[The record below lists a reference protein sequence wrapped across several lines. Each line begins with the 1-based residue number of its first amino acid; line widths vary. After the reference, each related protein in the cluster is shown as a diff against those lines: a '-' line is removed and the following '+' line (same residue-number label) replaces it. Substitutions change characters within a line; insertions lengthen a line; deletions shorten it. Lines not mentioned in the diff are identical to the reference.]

1 MERLF
6 AVTVRDWLERS
17 KSGGMSLG
25 LERTMAALEK
35 LERPDKS
42 LQCIHVA
49 GSNGKGSTC
58 AHLAASLI
66 RSGHQVGLFTSPHV
80 SRIEE
85 RIRVNGIPI
94 SAESF
99 DSALKIVHFASDD
112 LTFFEIT
119 YLAALVACRDAGC
132 EYMILETGLGGRL
145 DATRTA
151 EVIGCLV
158 TSISLEHSD
167 ILGDTLEEVAK
178 EKAAIARSGIPII
191 IKKPAGNIQKA
202 MLEIAPH
209 ARFIEVSENIHDE
222 AKTLAR
228 ELLTELDLPWK
239 DGSINWPARMQRID
253 GTPTILLDAAHNPS
267 GIAKVM
273 PQIIAE
279 LPEKWVLVF
288 GSSPQNDLENFLKP
302 ISSLIEEYRPKRVI
316 LTEPQGGR
324 YPPLSE
330 LPLRGEWIRNP
341 GEAIESAKA
350 EDCDVV
356 LVIGSLYLCGNI
368 LSHLQLDS
376 DDDLNILSST
386 GGP

>member
-17 KSGGMSLG
+17 KSVGMSLG
-25 LERTMAALEK
+25 LERTMTALEK

-58 AHLAASLI
+58 AQLAASLI

-94 SAESF
+94 SPESF
-99 DSALKIVHFASDD
+99 DSALKIVHFASED

-178 EKAAIARSGIPII
+178 EKAAIARAGIPII
-191 IKKPAGNIQKA
+191 IKKPVESIQKA
-202 MLEIAPH
+202 MLENAPH
-209 ARFIEVSENIHDE
+209 ARFIEVSGNIHDE

-228 ELLTELDLPWK
+228 ELLTELKLPWK

-302 ISSLIEEYRPKRVI
+302 ISSLIEEYCPKRVI
-316 LTEPQGGR
+316 FTEPQGGR
-324 YPPLSE
+324 YPALSQF
-330 LPLRGEWIRNP
+330 PLRGEWIRNP
-341 GEAIESAKA
+341 SEAIESAKA
-350 EDCDVV
+350 EDCDLI

-368 LSHLQLDS
+368 LSHLQLDN

-386 GGP
+386 GDP

>member
-25 LERTMAALEK
+25 LERTMATLEK
-35 LERPDKS
+35 LGRPDKS

-94 SAESF
+94 SPESF
-99 DSALKIVHFASDD
+99 DSALKVVHFASDD

-178 EKAAIARSGIPII
+178 EKAAIARPGIPII
-191 IKKPAGNIQKA
+191 IKKPAENIQKA

-302 ISSLIEEYRPKRVI
+302 ISFLVEEYRPKRVI

-341 GEAIESAKA
+341 DEAIESAKA
-350 EDCDVV
+350 EDCDLI

-386 GGP
+386 GDP